1 MFLGPTRQAIGAA
14 GAAGALMVQV
24 CLRCFSPRITR
35 SCGKGTRGRF
45 WVRCST
51 CKKHFPAAAPPPY
64 HGRDVCRNLFRLA
77 SDCRLENAETKAQT
91 LFAEAVCAG
100 IPVET
105 MEETIAIS
113 EGERAQLEFLA
124 DHGIVPKL
132 AIETHLVFR
141 EAVLEHFRKLVSQK
155 EELRMRYF
163 TPRCPWCKET
173 FPNWQWARFHVKHCA
188 CAPRPRGR
196 EARKRRLRSAA

>member
-1 MFLGPTRQAIGAA
+1 MI
-14 GAAGALMVQV
+14 QV

-64 HGRDVCRNLFRLA
+64 HGRDVCKNLFRLA

-124 DHGIVPKL
+124 DRIVPKL

-141 EAVLEHFRKLVSQK
+141 EAVLEHFRKLVQK
-155 EELRMRYF
+155 EETMAYF
-163 TPRCPWCKET
+163 QPRCTWCNQKFER
-173 FPNWQWARFHVKHCA
+173 WEDARHHVKFCEK
-188 CAPRPRGR
+188 APKPRGR
-196 EARKRRLRSAA
+196 EARRRRRLRSAA